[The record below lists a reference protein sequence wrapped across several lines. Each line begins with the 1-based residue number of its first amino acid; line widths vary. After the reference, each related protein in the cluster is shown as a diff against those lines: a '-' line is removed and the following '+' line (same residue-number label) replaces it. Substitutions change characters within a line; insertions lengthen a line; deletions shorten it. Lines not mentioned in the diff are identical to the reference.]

1 MTSTGNT
8 TTTVGDW
15 DRAAILL
22 LGAAGCALSYDALQQ
37 MAVAIHIR
45 GLLTYLYPL
54 VIDGFIGYGVRALIL
69 TRTAPWRARLY
80 VWALF
85 GTATTASIWA
95 NALHAI
101 RLNQLHHAESAKLRL
116 GDVTVGVL
124 STLAPLALAGAV
136 HLYILITRH
145 QPVRTE
151 AARGPVRADQPACA
165 DRSAEMV
172 HVLEASLA
180 SGPVR
185 DETTVCADQR
195 TARTDRSADQSRA
208 AAGPEN
214 TMPTG
219 PRQDHS
225 SAQASGPGR
234 SVRTT
239 AADRVAETV
248 RPLSGPRTPAF
259 DRPLPQA
266 SASHEAL
273 ATDRDQALPH
283 PQEPATS
290 GPLPRTASADRSTT
304 ASVPVP
310 GPRPADTASSGPSAQ
325 TADRSAADQRTAPS
339 ETDEEVRTNPQE
351 GADQRTAP
359 QNQSAPLGAT
369 ADQRTTDAANRQS
382 TDRSAAANDSEEQ
395 DIEELLPI
403 ARAAVNLHGRINR
416 TVVRSGLR
424 EHQIQVSNQ
433 RLGLILQRL
442 REDAALAA

>member
-1 MTSTGNT
+1 MTPTGST
-8 TTTVGDW
+8 TTAVGDW

-85 GTATTASIWA
+85 GTATAASIWA

-101 RLNQLHHAESAKLRL
+101 RLNQLHHAENTGLRL

-145 QPVRTE
+145 QPARTE
-151 AARGPVRADQPACA
+151 VSYGPVRADQPA
-165 DRSAEMV
+165 
-172 HVLEASLA
+172 
-180 SGPVR
+180 P
-185 DETTVCADQR
+185 ADQR
-195 TARTDRSADQSRA
+195 TVRADRSADQSHA

-214 TMPTG
+214 TVWTG
-219 PRQDHS
+219 PHQDHS
-225 SAQASGPGR
+225 AGQTNSP
-234 SVRTT
+234 VRTT
-239 AADRVAETV
+239 TADRSAETV
-248 RPLSGPRTPAF
+248 LPLSGPRTETL
-259 DRPLPQA
+259 DGPLPEA
-266 SASHEAL
+266 SASREAL
-273 ATDRDQALPH
+273 AADRDQALPH
-283 PQEPATS
+283 PQEPGTPS
-290 GPLPRTASADRSTT
+290 PLPRTASADRSAT
-304 ASVPVP
+304 ASVRMP
-310 GPRPADTASSGPSAQ
+310 GPRTADTTSSGPSAQ

-339 ETDEEVRTNPQE
+339 ETDEEVRTGPQE
-351 GADQRTAP
+351 GTDQRTGP
-359 QNQSAPLGAT
+359 QNQSAPLDAT
-369 ADQRTTDAANRQS
+369 ADQRTTDAADRQS
-382 TDRSAAANDSEEQ
+382 SDRSATGGDGEEQ

-403 ARAAVNLHGRINR
+403 ARAAVKLHGRINR

-442 REDAALAA
+442 RDEAALAA

>member
-1 MTSTGNT
+1 MTPTGNT
-8 TTTVGDW
+8 TTAVGDW
-15 DRAAILL
+15 DRAAILV

-85 GTATTASIWA
+85 GTATAASIWA

-101 RLNQLHHAESAKLRL
+101 RLNQLHHAESARLRL

-145 QPVRTE
+145 QPTHTE
-151 AARGPVRADQPACA
+151 AARGPVRADQPA
-165 DRSAEMV
+165 
-172 HVLEASLA
+172 
-180 SGPVR
+180 P
-185 DETTVCADQR
+185 ADQR
-195 TARTDRSADQSRA
+195 TARADRSADQGRA

-214 TMPTG
+214 TVRTG
-219 PRQDHS
+219 PHQDHN
-225 SAQASGPGR
+225 AGQANEPVLSL
-234 SVRTT
+234 RTT
-239 AADRVAETV
+239 AADRSAETV
-248 RPLSGPRTPAF
+248 RPVSGPRNGTL
-259 DRPLPQA
+259 DGPLPQKPG
-266 SASHEAL
+266 
-273 ATDRDQALPH
+273 TPC
-283 PQEPATS
+283 
-290 GPLPRTASADRSTT
+290 PLPRTASTDRSATG
-304 ASVPVP
+304 SVRTPS
-310 GPRPADTASSGPSAQ
+310 PRTADTTSSGPPAQ
-325 TADRSAADQRTAPS
+325 TADRSAADQRTGPS
-339 ETDEEVRTNPQE
+339 ETDEEVQTGPQE
-351 GADQRTAP
+351 GADQQTGP
-359 QNQSAPLGAT
+359 QNQSVPLHAT
-369 ADQRTTDAANRQS
+369 VDQRTTDAADRRS
-382 TDRSAAANDSEEQ
+382 ADRSATGGDGEEQ

-403 ARAAVNLHGRINR
+403 ARAAVTLHGRINR

-442 REDAALAA
+442 RDEAALAA

>member
-1 MTSTGNT
+1 MTTTGNT
-8 TTTVGDW
+8 TTAVGDW

-85 GTATTASIWA
+85 GTATAASIWA

-101 RLNQLHHAESAKLRL
+101 RLNQLHHAETAGLRL

-145 QPVRTE
+145 QPARTE
-151 AARGPVRADQPACA
+151 VAHGPVRTDHPACA
-165 DRSAEMV
+165 D
-172 HVLEASLA
+172 
-180 SGPVR
+180 
-185 DETTVCADQR
+185 QQ
-195 TARTDRSADQSRA
+195 TARADRSADHRRA
-208 AAGPEN
+208 AAGPESTVRTSPHN
-214 TMPTG
+214 
-219 PRQDHS
+219 DHS
-225 SAQASGPGR
+225 AGQASGPVR
-234 SVRTT
+234 SLQTT
-239 AADRVAETV
+239 AVDRSAETV
-248 RPLSGPRTPAF
+248 RALSGPWTETL
-259 DRPLPQA
+259 DGPLAEA
-266 SASHEAL
+266 SASHEAF
-273 ATDRDQALPH
+273 AADRDQALPH
-283 PQEPATS
+283 PQEPMAP
-290 GPLPRTASADRSTT
+290 GPLSRTAAADRSATGSVRMSGPRTAETT
-304 ASVPVP
+304 
-310 GPRPADTASSGPSAQ
+310 SSGPSAQ
-325 TADRSAADQRTAPS
+325 IADRSAADQRTAPS
-339 ETDEEVRTNPQE
+339 ETDEKVRTGPQE
-351 GADQRTAP
+351 GADQRTGP
-359 QNQSAPLGAT
+359 QNQSAPLDAT
-369 ADQRTTDAANRQS
+369 ADQRTADAADRQS
-382 TDRSAAANDSEEQ
+382 ADRCATGGDGEEQ

-403 ARAAVNLHGRINR
+403 ARAAVTLHGRINR

-442 REDAALAA
+442 RDEAALAA

>member
-8 TTTVGDW
+8 TTAVGDW
-15 DRAAILL
+15 DRAAILA

-85 GTATTASIWA
+85 GTATAASIWA

-101 RLNQLHHAESAKLRL
+101 RLNQLHHAESTELRL

-145 QPVRTE
+145 QPAHTE
-151 AARGPVRADQPACA
+151 APRGPVPADHPA
-165 DRSAEMV
+165 
-172 HVLEASLA
+172 
-180 SGPVR
+180 
-185 DETTVCADQR
+185 CADQR
-195 TARTDRSADQSRA
+195 TARGDRSADQSRA

-214 TMPTG
+214 TVRTV

-225 SAQASGPGR
+225 AGQASGPAR
-234 SVRTT
+234 SPRTT
-239 AADRVAETV
+239 AADRSAETV
-248 RPLSGPRTPAF
+248 RALSGPRTGAL
-259 DRPLPQA
+259 DGLLAEA

-273 ATDRDQALPH
+273 AADRDPALPH
-283 PQEPATS
+283 PQEPGAS
-290 GPLPRTASADRSTT
+290 GPLPRAASADRSAT
-304 ASVPVP
+304 ASVRAP
-310 GPRPADTASSGPSAQ
+310 GPRTADAATSGPSAQ

-339 ETDEEVRTNPQE
+339 ETDEEVRTGPQK
-351 GADQRTAP
+351 GADQRTGP
-359 QNQSAPLGAT
+359 QNQSTPLDAA
-369 ADQRTTDAANRQS
+369 ADQRTTDAADRRS
-382 TDRSAAANDSEEQ
+382 ADRSMTGGDGEEQ
-395 DIEELLPI
+395 DIDELLPI
-403 ARAAVNLHGRINR
+403 ARAAVTLHGRINR

-442 REDAALAA
+442 RDEAALAA